1 MPPSKQIDKVE
12 LFLSTEP
19 KKFSYKGLCKVDI
32 NLGPKVLTIKQNDK
46 DRTSVEI
53 PFYYPFIMHK
63 NILCHVSPTKL
74 HDIVMIFPTKASC
87 IDVYN
92 ILLKYQ
98 VKVKQ
103 EVAEDSNIFVE
114 LKDRIL
120 IPLSNEVSDNLNV
133 NESTRGCII
142 QMIKPF
148 NSGQDVKNVMMKSEL
163 SESPTEVPVEA
174 ISSPIVLQMPLED
187 VEVSSSHSRKR
198 KSQTKNSNATSNIT
212 STNKKCKTEPPDEV
226 TTSEAA
232 RSNKESNDILSKRF
246 LNSTE
251 FEVQTWHR
259 KSLKKQKLLVYCSA
273 DKKFCYSYSFET
285 KGKRFVCDNCKD
297 KNRYVVAH
305 LRNGQGG
312 EQFVELGLLHHIC
325 EPLPYN
331 PPSQT
336 FDLLCDIVPVTPN
349 INSLIFTL
357 PCAYATTRSNPTPE
371 VSTTLQDPLN
381 TNNEVS
387 NNLMDIKREKIEV
400 FEDVSA
406 NNAPVTTDSNIDV
419 QKLKTLRPPDY
430 EIQKFPKAGEFK
442 QRLIVFYPENRNY
455 CFSYSFEACNNRFA
469 CLRCRRNKRTVVAYL
484 RHDPNGDEYIELG
497 PLYHLCPPLYYNIC
511 PAAENDLQESS
522 NSPSNDLSP
531 DEMPKINSDNSSSN
545 LSIAEFS
552 TEANIDRKN
561 KSSSNQDEPSS
572 SKTSEESEISSGA
585 NIVKSANFEIQMIN
599 TKGKRKPQLLV
610 FPYSDKHLCH
620 YYYYDVTND
629 YFICGKCRKRLHYVI
644 ARLLKDNNGENYVSL
659 DEKPHICL
667 PFPYK
672 NADETADSGEINAYL
687 IEEYKR
693 RRLRK
698 ELKISSKIEEEK
710 CVDPVV
716 AENFKSEL
724 SENIPN
730 DIDASEEE
738 DHVTSNESDSDEDYT
753 ENEEDDTEEPSM
765 KKRLDSSEF
774 ECQTFIK
781 RGQEKLK
788 LIIFASINKKYC
800 YIYYHNVSNNR
811 FGCIKCR
818 KQKHNVYAY
827 LRDGPDDD
835 KYVKLGF
842 RGHICEPV
850 PYTPHVFE
858 RQELF
863 LNPAEYV
870 LTYTREGRLR
880 PIIFASKD
888 RTRCYEFS
896 PNQKGIYI
904 CCGCKNQTGAA
915 SINVV
920 EENNL
925 YKISLRNTK
934 HICEPRKY
942 MPYKNQE
949 NVLMPGKF
957 KFYHKNDAPDELK
970 LVTFPYDSDTE
981 KCRIYEYLH
990 NDKWF
995 RCINCKNVNVE
1006 VIAKL
1011 FINIFGEEYIIDRA
1025 PSEHLCD
1032 PITFSNL
1039 DQSNMEFTAKSGLD
1053 VKKLKTRTWN
1063 ENSILKA
1070 ENFELQRNRYGTLN
1084 AILIIF
1090 LPENKSLCY
1099 RYYFDSYTKNYICN
1113 NCREKFKIKVTAKLY
1128 DDGEDGQKY
1137 LKLGSLE
1144 HRCKPVEYEAERKI
1158 FKKPDYIV
1166 FDPSNII
1173 VFPSSNREE
1182 CYHYTAKK
1190 LYCNPCRRMNK
1201 DVTVLLFNDENGEE
1215 CLKFG
1220 KNEHV
1225 CKPQKIENVAVRM
1238 GVEVE
1243 EILAKIEV

>member
-1 MPPSKQIDKVE
+1 MPPSKQIDKVG
-12 LFLSTEP
+12 LFLSTQP
-19 KKFSYKGLCKVDI
+19 KKFSYKGLCKVNL
-32 NLGPKVLTIKQNDK
+32 NLGPKVLAIKQNDK
-46 DRTSVEI
+46 DRTSIEI

-63 NILCHVSPTKL
+63 TILCHVSPTKL
-74 HDIVMIFPTKASC
+74 HDIVMIFPTKSSC
-87 IDVYN
+87 KDVYN

-103 EVAEDSNIFVE
+103 EVVEDSNIFGE
-114 LKDRIL
+114 LKERIL
-120 IPLSNEVSDNLNV
+120 IPLSNEVTENLNV
-133 NESTRGCII
+133 NESTKECIM

-148 NSGQDVKNVMMKSEL
+148 NSGQDVKNVMIKSEF
-163 SESPTEVPVEA
+163 SEPPTIVPVEA
-174 ISSPIVLQMPLED
+174 ICSPIVLQMPLED
-187 VEVSSSHSRKR
+187 AEILSSHSRKR
-198 KSQTKNSNATSNIT
+198 KSQTKNSDATLNIT
-212 STNKKCKTEPPDEV
+212 STNKKCKTESRDEV
-226 TTSEAA
+226 TTSEAVG
-232 RSNKESNDILSKRF
+232 SNKESNDILSKRF
-246 LNSTE
+246 LSSTE
-251 FEVQTWHR
+251 FEVQTWYK

-305 LRNGQGG
+305 LRNGQDG

-325 EPLPYN
+325 EPLPYT

-336 FDLLCDIVPVTPN
+336 FDLLCDIGPVTPN

-357 PCAYATTRSNPTPE
+357 PSAFATTSSNPTPK
-371 VSTTLQDPLN
+371 VSTTLPLN
-381 TNNEVS
+381 TNNDVL
-387 NNLMDIKREKIEV
+387 NNLMDIKREIMEV
-400 FEDVSA
+400 LEDVSA
-406 NNAPVTTDSNIDV
+406 DNEPVTSVDSNTV
-419 QKLKTLRPPDY
+419 GQKLKTLRPPDY

-442 QRLIVFYPENRNY
+442 QRLVVFYPENRNY
-455 CFSYSFEACNNRFA
+455 CFSYTFEASNNRFA
-469 CLRCRRNKRTVVAYL
+469 CVRCRRNKRTVVAYL

-497 PLYHLCPPLYYNIC
+497 PLYHLCPPLYYNLC
-511 PAAENDLQESS
+511 PAAENDLEESS
-522 NSPSNDLSP
+522 NSPPNDRSP
-531 DEMPKINSDNSSSN
+531 VEMPKISSDISSSN

-552 TEANIDRKN
+552 IEANI
-561 KSSSNQDEPSS
+561 NQDEPSS
-572 SKTSEESEISSGA
+572 SKARVKFDEESEISSGT

-599 TKGKRKPQLLV
+599 RNGKRKPQLLV
-610 FPYSDKHLCH
+610 FPYSDKRLCY
-620 YYYYDVTND
+620 YYYYDVIND

-644 ARLLKDNNGENYVSL
+644 ARLLKDNNDENYVSL

-710 CVDPVV
+710 SVDPVV
-716 AENFKSEL
+716 AENLKSEL
-724 SENIPN
+724 SESITN

-738 DHVTSNESDSDEDYT
+738 DRVTSNESDSDPDYT
-753 ENEEDDTEEPSM
+753 ENEEEEPTR
-765 KKRLDSSEF
+765 KKKLDSSEF

-788 LIIFASINKKYC
+788 LIIFASINKKDC
-800 YIYYHNVSNNR
+800 YIFYHNVSNNR

-827 LRDGPDDD
+827 LRDGPDDE
-835 KYVKLGF
+835 KYVKLGS
-842 RGHICEPV
+842 RGHICKPV
-850 PYTPHVFE
+850 PYTPPVLKH
-858 RQELF
+858 QELF
-863 LNPAEYV
+863 LNPDEYV
-870 LTYTREGRLR
+870 LTYTRDGRLR

-888 RTRCYEFS
+888 KTRCYEFS
-896 PNQKGIYI
+896 PNQKGIFI

-925 YKISLRNTK
+925 YKISLRNAQ
-934 HICEPRKY
+934 HICEPRIY

-957 KFYHKNDAPDELK
+957 KFYHEKDAPDELK
-970 LVTFPYDSDTE
+970 LVTFPYENDTD
-981 KCRIYEYLH
+981 KCRIYEYSH

-1006 VIAKL
+1006 IIAKL

-1025 PSEHLCD
+1025 PAEHLCD
-1032 PITFSNL
+1032 PIAFSYL
-1039 DQSNMEFTAKSGLD
+1039 DQSAMEFTAKSGLD
-1053 VKKLKTRTWN
+1053 VKKLETRTWN

-1070 ENFELQRNRYGTLN
+1070 EDFELQRNRYGTLN

-1099 RYYFDSYTKNYICN
+1099 RYYFDSYTKHYICN

-1137 LKLGSLE
+1137 LKL
-1144 HRCKPVEYEAERKI
+1144 
-1158 FKKPDYIV
+1158 
-1166 FDPSNII
+1166 
-1173 VFPSSNREE
+1173 EE

-1225 CKPQKIENVAVRM
+1225 CEPQKIENVAVRM

>member
-1 MPPSKQIDKVE
+1 MPPSKQIDKVG

-32 NLGPKVLTIKQNDK
+32 NLGPKVLSIKQNDK
-46 DRTSVEI
+46 DKTSIEI

-74 HDIVMIFPTKASC
+74 HDIVMIFPTKTSC
-87 IDVYN
+87 KDVYN

-103 EVAEDSNIFVE
+103 EVVEDSNIFGE

-120 IPLSNEVSDNLNV
+120 IPLSNEATDNLNV
-133 NESTRGCII
+133 NESTRGCIM

-148 NSGQDVKNVMMKSEL
+148 NSGQDVKNVMIKSEL
-163 SESPTEVPVEA
+163 SEPPTEVPVEA

-187 VEVSSSHSRKR
+187 VEILSSYSRKR
-198 KSQTKNSNATSNIT
+198 KSQTKNSDATLNIT
-212 STNKKCKTEPPDEV
+212 SANKKCKTEPPDEV
-226 TTSEAA
+226 TTSEAV
-232 RSNKESNDILSKRF
+232 RSNDILSKRF

-251 FEVQTWHR
+251 FEVQTWYR
-259 KSLKKQKLLVYCSA
+259 KSIKKQKLLVYCSA

-325 EPLPYN
+325 EPLPYT

-336 FDLLCDIVPVTPN
+336 FDLLCDIGPVTPN

-357 PCAYATTRSNPTPE
+357 PSASTATSSNPTSE
-371 VSTTLQDPLN
+371 VSTTLHEPLN
-381 TNNEVS
+381 TNNDLS
-387 NNLMDIKREKIEV
+387 NNLMDIKREITEV
-400 FEDVSA
+400 SEGVSA
-406 NNAPVTTDSNIDV
+406 DNEPVTIDSNTGG
-419 QKLKTLRPPDY
+419 QKLKALRPPDY

-469 CLRCRRNKRTVVAYL
+469 CVRCRRNKRTVIAYL
-484 RHDPNGDEYIELG
+484 RHDSNGDEYIELG
-497 PLYHLCPPLYYNIC
+497 PLYHLCPPLYYNLYS
-511 PAAENDLQESS
+511 AVENDLEESPY
-522 NSPSNDLSP
+522 SPSNDLSP
-531 DEMPKINSDNSSSN
+531 DEMSKINSDNSSSN
-545 LSIAEFS
+545 LSIAESS
-552 TEANIDRKN
+552 TEASIHRKN
-561 KSSSNQDEPSS
+561 KSSSNQNEPSS
-572 SKTSEESEISSGA
+572 SKTRVKFDEESEISSGT
-585 NIVKSANFEIQMIN
+585 NIVKSPNFEIQMIN
-599 TKGKRKPQLLV
+599 KNGKRKPQLLV
-610 FPYSDKHLCH
+610 FPYSDKHLCY

-629 YFICGKCRKRLHYVI
+629 YFICGKCRKRLHYII

-672 NADETADSGEINAYL
+672 NADETADSSGINVYL
-687 IEEYKR
+687 IEEYK
-693 RRLRK
+693 RLRK
-698 ELKISSKIEEEK
+698 ELKISSKIGKEK

-716 AENFKSEL
+716 TENLKSQL
-724 SENIPN
+724 SESIPN
-730 DIDASEEE
+730 DIDASEVE

-753 ENEEDDTEEPSM
+753 ENEEEEDDSEERNI

-781 RGQEKLK
+781 RGKEKLK
-788 LIIFASINKKYC
+788 LITFVSLNKKYC
-800 YIYYHNVSNNR
+800 YIYYHDVYNNR
-811 FGCIKCR
+811 FVCSKCR
-818 KQKHNVYAY
+818 KQQHNVYAY

-835 KYVKLGF
+835 KYVELGL

-850 PYTPHVFE
+850 SYTPPVLE
-858 RQELF
+858 QLF
-863 LNPAEYV
+863 LNPDEYV
-870 LTYTREGRLR
+870 LTYTRDGRLR

-888 RTRCYEFS
+888 KKRCYEFS

-915 SINVV
+915 SINVI

-925 YKISLRNTK
+925 YKISLRNAL
-934 HICEPRKY
+934 HICEPREY
-942 MPYKNQE
+942 MPHKNQE
-949 NVLMPGKF
+949 NVLMSGKF
-957 KFYHKNDAPDELK
+957 KFYHEKDAPDGLK
-970 LVTFPYDSDTE
+970 LVTFPYDNDAE
-981 KCRIYEYLH
+981 KCRIYEYSH
-990 NDKWF
+990 DDKWF
-995 RCINCKNVNVE
+995 RCISCQNVDVE

-1011 FINIFGEEYIIDRA
+1011 FINIFGEEYIIDGA
-1025 PSEHLCD
+1025 PAEHLCD
-1032 PITFSNL
+1032 PIAFLSL
-1039 DQSNMEFTAKSGLD
+1039 DQSIMEFTAKSGLD
-1053 VKKLKTRTWN
+1053 VKKLKTKTWN
-1063 ENSILKA
+1063 ESSILKA
-1070 ENFELQRNRYGTLN
+1070 GNFEIQRNRYGTLN

-1090 LPENKSLCY
+1090 VPENKSLCY
-1099 RYYFDSYTKNYICN
+1099 RYYFDSYTKHYICN

-1144 HRCKPVEYEAERKI
+1144 HRCKPIEYKAERKI
-1158 FKKPDYIV
+1158 IKKPDYIV

-1182 CYHYTAKK
+1182 CYHYSAKK

-1201 DVTVLLFNDENGEE
+1201 EVKVLLFNDENGEE
-1215 CLKFG
+1215 CLKLG

-1225 CKPQKIENVAVRM
+1225 CEPQKIQNVAVRM
-1238 GVEVE
+1238 GVEIE